1 MDDETADYR
10 AYSGAVQW
18 PRNSAE
24 LRDTTLSPES
34 FRTIRD
40 PRYTDTGLD
49 LTHPAVTELAAISR
63 QAADLLDRR
72 VQLIG
77 RIRYESAL
85 AATAGAASAPPPV
98 PPAAAPVPVPDRVP
112 SAPRAAAEPRR
123 SGVQIFLLVT
133 GIVLVTITAIFFL
146 TVAYLVA
153 SDESRAQLTVALAL
167 GMLGTAWLLR
177 VRNVPGTAEGLGWL
191 GLVVATITVFFIRG
205 SGAFGTDDVDRAL
218 VIGTGVLLVGGLG
231 IGHRVLTRVRAG
243 LTFGVAAV
251 PIGAGVLFA
260 GIVRSFADINGVTSV
275 WIALIAIAATGL
287 LHPTLPRLERIVL
300 QLPAWLAGTI
310 SALLVPFVG
319 GSTDAGRLVC
329 AAATVAVLLALTVR
343 GRASTWRR
351 WAAIATGIAIGGTVL
366 AIVPMLDL
374 DSGADAVWVWSA
386 AWSLGVIA
394 VLGVGRLLP
403 GTAHSLAL
411 WVVAPVALGAS
422 GSALVPLGRVG
433 GNALDLARNLFDPW
447 RSQPGTVLSPGG
459 LSIPASDALIALVC
473 LSLAALGAVLLT
485 RAPRI
490 WYPLPVALTLLT
502 LLYGCSLAPTPIWIV
517 VSGTVLAGITL
528 AGTGL
533 VSYRPVR
540 ITLWVGFGAAA
551 SVVQLAALSS
561 RGIWLWAAL
570 TVVALLM
577 VARIMLDHRRI
588 AGAAVSGIAAS
599 LLLIDSAFLVEA
611 LVLPPVTGTAHPAI
625 DHLFWPAVL
634 SIIGLAV
641 VTVVRLLPAGD
652 ALVLAGLT
660 AFTLIMASAALA
672 PVDVSL
678 LAALLPVGGT
688 VLVAALLAAVGD
700 RLPERLHLT
709 VGSGALLVAVITG
722 LAGLT
727 ADAPLNW
734 LPVLLASAVP
744 VLVASS
750 WEPVIRGTRPVRQVA
765 WLSVV
770 LAVAA
775 LWSALD
781 DARVDQLEAYT
792 LPLAGALVMI
802 AALLALRAPATGFS
816 IGRTVILGSGLAIG
830 LVPSAVASLSG
841 SIMRPL
847 LVLGVA
853 GAIVVAGTL
862 LPALWR
868 GIGLRLALTV
878 SALSALA
885 VASSIMSV
893 DRLNQAVEPW
903 FLAELWLLPV
913 LAAIVLVAVR
923 GDGLPII
930 LRRIGL
936 LAGVLLVAGFTILA
950 ILGDQ
955 QAAGRAVIGVS
966 TLGVL
971 SVAAASSSRPVFSRL
986 IELGAVSAAAVIVA
1000 VFAVAE
1006 PNRAVELAS
1015 APLAAALLGAGVLR
1029 LRRDA
1034 TTRSWPTLGAGLGV
1048 LLLPSLLYDL
1058 DPQDQELWRVVTL
1071 GVVALAVMIAGLMPG
1086 WQAPFLAG
1094 GAILIMH
1101 GIAQLW
1107 PWIRAVYEAV
1117 YWWVWLGFGGVILIV
1132 LAATWELQLRSA
1144 RRVGGRIGA
1153 MR

>member
-1 MDDETADYR
+1 MDDETYDYR
-10 AYSGAVQW
+10 PYSGAVQW

-24 LRDTTLSPES
+24 LRDTTLSPEG

-85 AATAGAASAPPPV
+85 AATAGAASAQPPV
-98 PPAAAPVPVPDRVP
+98 PPAAAPVPARVP
-112 SAPRAAAEPRR
+112 SAPPAVAEPRR

-153 SDESRAQLTVALAL
+153 SDESRAVLTVALAL

-177 VRNVPGTAEGLGWL
+177 VRSLPGTAEGLAWL
-191 GLVVATITVFFIRG
+191 GLVVATITVFFIRA

-218 VIGTGVLLVGGLG
+218 VIGTGVLLVGALG
-231 IGHRVLTRVRAG
+231 IGHHALTRVRAG
-243 LTFGVAAV
+243 LTLGVAAV
-251 PIGAGVLFA
+251 PIGGGVLFT
-260 GIVRSFADINGVTSV
+260 GIVRTLADINGVTSV
-275 WIALIAIAATGL
+275 WLALIAIAASGVL
-287 LHPTLPRLERIVL
+287 RPALPRLERTVFL
-300 QLPAWLAGTI
+300 LPAWIAGTI

-319 GSTDAGRLVC
+319 GATDAGRLVC
-329 AAATVAVLLALTVR
+329 AAVTVAVLLALTVR
-343 GRASTWRR
+343 GHDSAWRR
-351 WAAIATGIAIGGTVL
+351 WAAIATGIAISGTVL
-366 AIVPMLDL
+366 TMVPMLHL
-374 DSGADAVWVWSA
+374 DGGTDAVWVWSA
-386 AWSLGVIA
+386 AWSLGIIA

-403 GTAHSLAL
+403 GTAHSLVL

-422 GSALVPLGRVG
+422 GSALVPLGWVG
-433 GNALDLARNLFDPW
+433 VSVLGLARNVFDPW

-459 LSIPASDALIALVC
+459 LSIADSGALIALVC

-485 RAPRI
+485 RAPRA
-490 WYPLPVALTLLT
+490 WYPLPVALTLLA

-528 AGTGL
+528 AGARL
-533 VSYRPVR
+533 VSYRPVQ

-551 SVVQLAALSS
+551 VLVQLAALSS

-570 TVVALLM
+570 TVVALLV

-599 LLLIDSAFLVEA
+599 LLLIDSAFFVEA
-611 LVLPPVTGTAHPAI
+611 LVLPPVTGMAHPAI

-634 SIIGLAV
+634 AIIGLAAV
-641 VTVVRLLPAGD
+641 SVTRLLPAGD
-652 ALVLAGLT
+652 ALVLAGVT
-660 AFTLIMASAALA
+660 GFTLITASAALT
-672 PVDVSL
+672 PVQVSL
-678 LAALLPVGGT
+678 LVALLPVGGA

-700 RLPERLHLT
+700 RLPKPLHLT
-709 VGSGALLVAVITG
+709 VGSSALLVAIITG
-722 LAGLT
+722 LTGLT
-727 ADAPLNW
+727 SDAPLNW

-750 WEPVIRGTRPVRQVA
+750 REPVIRGARPVRQVA
-765 WLSVV
+765 WLSLV

-792 LPLAGALVMI
+792 LPLAGALVII
-802 AALLALRAPATGFS
+802 AALLALRAPATDFS

-841 SIMRPL
+841 SIVRPL
-847 LVLGVA
+847 VVLGVA

-868 GIGLRLALTV
+868 GVGLRLALTV

-893 DRLNQAVEPW
+893 DRLSQAVEPW

-930 LRRIGL
+930 LPRIAL
-936 LAGVLLVAGFTILA
+936 LTGVLLVASFTILA

-955 QAAGRAVIGVS
+955 QAGERVVIGVT

-971 SVAAASSSRPVFSRL
+971 SVAAAYSSRPVFSRL
-986 IELGAVSAAAVIVA
+986 IELSAVSAAAVLVA

-1015 APLAAALLGAGVLR
+1015 APLAAALLVAGVRR

-1058 DPQDQELWRVVTL
+1058 DPQDQELWRVVAL

-1094 GAILIMH
+1094 GAVLIVH